1 MDDQAIPAAASVA
14 GDARA
19 ELVLRTAALGD
30 YFALSEPGP
39 GEWQELPA
47 MFRPETV
54 IEFVD
59 RTRAAIAA
67 STGCTTDDIPV
78 RLAASS
84 FQLGVAA
91 RLLSPAIGAATCF
104 SAMPLITPDALAWEA
119 NGHSPRFAMTELE
132 WINTPSA
139 QVAAAAISRSVVA
152 TILGPLNET
161 LRSVTALSSQVTWG
175 NVISA
180 ANGAVTVVAMSRPEC
195 ESRGRAVVAALMD
208 TEQLTGTGSFVD
220 GRFMRRSC
228 CLFYLSPGSGLC
240 GDCVLN
246 VATLL
251 QRPPR

>member
-1 MDDQAIPAAASVA
+1 MDDNAVRTGGSGAPC
-14 GDARA
+14 DRA
-19 ELVLRTAALGD
+19 ELAELGD

-39 GEWQELPA
+39 GEWQDMAALLGQ
-47 MFRPETV
+47 ETV
-54 IEFVD
+54 LEFVD
-59 RTRAAIAA
+59 RTRAAIATSA
-67 STGCTTDDIPV
+67 GCGAPDIPI

-91 RLLSPAIGAATCF
+91 RLLSPAIGAAVCF
-104 SAMPLITPDALAWEA
+104 STVPVITSDSVLWRPNA
-119 NGHSPRFAMTELE
+119 HSPRFAMADIE
-132 WINTPSA
+132 WIGAESA
-139 QVAAAAISRSVVA
+139 TAAASAISESILA

-161 LRSVTALSSQVTWG
+161 LRSATALSSQVTWG
-175 NVISA
+175 NVMSA
-180 ANGAVTVVAMSRPEC
+180 ANGAVTVMAMSRPEC
-195 ESRGRAVVAALMD
+195 ESRGRSLIAALMN
-208 TEQLTGTGSFVD
+208 TGQLTGSGSFVH

>member
-1 MDDQAIPAAASVA
+1 MDYQAIPAGESSAS
-14 GDARA
+14 DARA

-30 YFALSEPGP
+30 YFALPEPGR

-47 MFRPETV
+47 LFRPATV
-54 IEFVD
+54 DEFVN
-59 RTRAAIAA
+59 RTRAKIAA
-67 STGCTTDDIPV
+67 SAGCDTKDIPV

-104 SAMPLITPDALAWEA
+104 SAMPLITADALTWEM
-119 NGHSPRFAMTELE
+119 NGHSPRFAMTDLD
-132 WINTPSA
+132 WIHAESVQT
-139 QVAAAAISRSVVA
+139 AAAAISRSVVA
-152 TILGPLNET
+152 TILGPLNDT
-161 LRSVTALSSQVTWG
+161 LRSVTGLSSQVTWG
-175 NVISA
+175 NVMSA
-180 ANGAVTVVAMSRPEC
+180 ANGAVTVMAMSRPEC
-195 ESRGRAVVAALMD
+195 ESRGRSLIAALMN
-208 TEQLTGTGSFVD
+208 TGQLTGSGSFVH